1 MRTLAAFLAISL
13 LSVGSLSAQRSAAD
27 CADLE
32 DDRARLECYD
42 RFFSGEGRPTPE
54 AEAEA
59 ETEAE
64 RPAPSRSAGSSTRSR
79 PESRASRTAS
89 ASRRQPEP
97 PSSPE
102 DRFGRDQ
109 SMLDM
114 GGEEMSTRAVGSF
127 DYWREGQRIELSN
140 GQVWE
145 ITNDTDMYH
154 KVTNPE
160 VTIEKGFFS
169 SYYLHV
175 DGVSKALRVRRVR

>member
-1 MRTLAAFLAISL
+1 MRTLAAFFVLSL
-13 LSVGSLSAQRSAAD
+13 LSIASVPAQQSAAD

-42 RFFSGEGRPTPE
+42 RFFSGEGRPMPE
-54 AEAEA
+54 AEAE
-59 ETEAE
+59 
-64 RPAPSRSAGSSTRSR
+64 RRAPSRAAESSTRSR
-79 PESRASRTAS
+79 AESRTSRTAS

-97 PSSPE
+97 PRSPE

-127 DYWREGQRIELSN
+127 EYWREGQRIELSN

-154 KVTNPE
+154 KATNPQ